1 MWMHKISYGVSVR
14 KGELCLKSC
23 NGRDVY
29 SPGDDIQLC
38 GSTYTDKFRHSGD
51 EAGARQSGGCG
62 GSLYDGS
69 ADGLCRI
76 DDTDRARLSNLWQF
90 IRHALQSGGRIIKL
104 CRYDFVK
111 KIPNFSMVGVSVAGG
126 LLHNMGQL
134 IVAMAVVENI
144 HLVSYLPPL
153 MIAGTVTGMLI
164 GIISGQVVPRIKH
177 VLK

>member
-1 MWMHKISYGVSVR
+1 MSKKVAMAGMFTALAMIFSYVEVLIPINLGIPGMKLGLANLVVVVTLYTMGAPMAFAVSMIRIV
-14 KGELCLKSC
+14 LVSA
-23 NGRDVY
+23 
-29 SPGDDIQLC
+29 
-38 GSTYTDKFRHSGD
+38 TF
-51 EAGARQSGGCG
+51 
-62 GSLYDGS
+62 GSLS
-69 ADGLCRI
+69 AMLYSLAGGL
-76 DDTDRARLSNLWQF
+76 LSFAGMILL
-90 IRHALQSGGRIIKL
+90 R
-104 CRYDFVK
+104 

-126 LLHNMGQL
+126 ILHNMGQL

>member
-1 MWMHKISYGVSVR
+1 MFTALAMIFSYVEVLIPINLGIPGMKLGLANLVVVGTLYTMGAPMAFAVSMIRIV
-14 KGELCLKSC
+14 LVSA
-23 NGRDVY
+23 
-29 SPGDDIQLC
+29 
-38 GSTYTDKFRHSGD
+38 TF
-51 EAGARQSGGCG
+51 
-62 GSLYDGS
+62 GSLS
-69 ADGLCRI
+69 AMLYSLAGGL
-76 DDTDRARLSNLWQF
+76 LSFAGMIL
-90 IRHALQSGGRIIKL
+90 L
-104 CRYDFVK
+104 K

-177 VLK
+177 VLR

>member
-1 MWMHKISYGVSVR
+1 MSKKVAMAGMFTALAMICSYVEVLIPINLGIPGMKLGLANLVVVVTLYTMGAPMAFAVSMIRIV
-14 KGELCLKSC
+14 LVSA
-23 NGRDVY
+23 
-29 SPGDDIQLC
+29 
-38 GSTYTDKFRHSGD
+38 TF
-51 EAGARQSGGCG
+51 
-62 GSLYDGS
+62 GSLS
-69 ADGLCRI
+69 AMLYSLAGGL
-76 DDTDRARLSNLWQF
+76 LSFAGMIL
-90 IRHALQSGGRIIKL
+90 L
-104 CRYDFVK
+104 K

-177 VLK
+177 VLR

>member
-1 MWMHKISYGVSVR
+1 MSKKVAMAGMFTALAMIFSYVDVLIPIKVGIPGMKLGLANLVVVVTLYTMGAPMAFAVSMIRIV
-14 KGELCLKSC
+14 LVSA
-23 NGRDVY
+23 
-29 SPGDDIQLC
+29 
-38 GSTYTDKFRHSGD
+38 TF
-51 EAGARQSGGCG
+51 
-62 GSLYDGS
+62 GSLS
-69 ADGLCRI
+69 AMLYSLAGGL
-76 DDTDRARLSNLWQF
+76 LSFAGMIL
-90 IRHALQSGGRIIKL
+90 L
-104 CRYDFVK
+104 K

-177 VLK
+177 VLR

>member
-1 MWMHKISYGVSVR
+1 MIRIVLVSA
-14 KGELCLKSC
+14 
-23 NGRDVY
+23 
-29 SPGDDIQLC
+29 
-38 GSTYTDKFRHSGD
+38 TF
-51 EAGARQSGGCG
+51 
-62 GSLYDGS
+62 GSLS
-69 ADGLCRI
+69 AMLYSLGGGL
-76 DDTDRARLSNLWQF
+76 LSFAGMIL
-90 IRHALQSGGRIIKL
+90 L
-104 CRYDFVK
+104 K

-177 VLK
+177 VLR

>member
-1 MWMHKISYGVSVR
+1 MFTALAMIFSYVEVLIPINLGIPGMKLGLANLVVVVTLYTMGAPMAFAVSMIRIV
-14 KGELCLKSC
+14 LVSA
-23 NGRDVY
+23 
-29 SPGDDIQLC
+29 
-38 GSTYTDKFRHSGD
+38 TF
-51 EAGARQSGGCG
+51 
-62 GSLYDGS
+62 GSLS
-69 ADGLCRI
+69 AMLYSLAGGL
-76 DDTDRARLSNLWQF
+76 LSFAGMIL
-90 IRHALQSGGRIIKL
+90 L
-104 CRYDFVK
+104 K

>member
-1 MWMHKISYGVSVR
+1 MSKKVAMAGMFTALAMIFSYVEVLIPINLGIPGMNLGLANLVVVVTLYTMGAPMAFAVSMIRIV
-14 KGELCLKSC
+14 LVSA
-23 NGRDVY
+23 
-29 SPGDDIQLC
+29 
-38 GSTYTDKFRHSGD
+38 TF
-51 EAGARQSGGCG
+51 
-62 GSLYDGS
+62 GSLS
-69 ADGLCRI
+69 AMLYSLAGGL
-76 DDTDRARLSNLWQF
+76 LSFAGMIL
-90 IRHALQSGGRIIKL
+90 L
-104 CRYDFVK
+104 K

-177 VLK
+177 VLR

>member
-1 MWMHKISYGVSVR
+1 MSKKVAMAGMFTALAMIFSYVEVLIPINLGIPGMKLGLANLVVVVTLYTMGAPMAFAVSMIRIV
-14 KGELCLKSC
+14 LVSA
-23 NGRDVY
+23 
-29 SPGDDIQLC
+29 
-38 GSTYTDKFRHSGD
+38 TF
-51 EAGARQSGGCG
+51 
-62 GSLYDGS
+62 GSLS
-69 ADGLCRI
+69 AMLYSLAG
-76 DDTDRARLSNLWQF
+76 RLLSFAGMIL
-90 IRHALQSGGRIIKL
+90 L
-104 CRYDFVK
+104 K

-177 VLK
+177 VLR

>member
-1 MWMHKISYGVSVR
+1 MSKKVAMAGMFTALAMIFSYVEVLIPINLGIPGMKLGLANLVVVVTLYTMGAPMAFAVSMIRIV
-14 KGELCLKSC
+14 LVSA
-23 NGRDVY
+23 
-29 SPGDDIQLC
+29 
-38 GSTYTDKFRHSGD
+38 TF
-51 EAGARQSGGCG
+51 
-62 GSLYDGS
+62 GSLSVMLYSLAG
-69 ADGLCRI
+69 GL
-76 DDTDRARLSNLWQF
+76 LSFAGMIL
-90 IRHALQSGGRIIKL
+90 L
-104 CRYDFVK
+104 K

-177 VLK
+177 VLR

>member
-1 MWMHKISYGVSVR
+1 MSKKVAMAGMFTALAMIFSYVEVLIPINLGIPGMKLGLAYLVVVVTLYTMGAPMAFAVSMIRIV
-14 KGELCLKSC
+14 LVSA
-23 NGRDVY
+23 
-29 SPGDDIQLC
+29 
-38 GSTYTDKFRHSGD
+38 TF
-51 EAGARQSGGCG
+51 
-62 GSLYDGS
+62 GSLS
-69 ADGLCRI
+69 AMLYSLAGGL
-76 DDTDRARLSNLWQF
+76 LSFAGMILF
-90 IRHALQSGGRIIKL
+90 
-104 CRYDFVK
+104 K

-177 VLK
+177 VLR

>member
-1 MWMHKISYGVSVR
+1 MSKKVAMAGMFTALAMIFSYVEVLIPINLGIPGMKLGLANLVVVVTLYTMGAPMGFAVSMIRIV
-14 KGELCLKSC
+14 LVSA
-23 NGRDVY
+23 
-29 SPGDDIQLC
+29 
-38 GSTYTDKFRHSGD
+38 TF
-51 EAGARQSGGCG
+51 
-62 GSLYDGS
+62 GSLS
-69 ADGLCRI
+69 AMLYSLAGGL
-76 DDTDRARLSNLWQF
+76 LSFAGMIL
-90 IRHALQSGGRIIKL
+90 L
-104 CRYDFVK
+104 K

-177 VLK
+177 VLR

>member
-1 MWMHKISYGVSVR
+1 MSKKVAMAGMFTALAMIFSYVEVLIPINLGIPGMKLGLANLVVVVTLYTMGAPMAFAVSMIRIV
-14 KGELCLKSC
+14 LVSA
-23 NGRDVY
+23 
-29 SPGDDIQLC
+29 
-38 GSTYTDKFRHSGD
+38 TF
-51 EAGARQSGGCG
+51 
-62 GSLYDGS
+62 GSLS
-69 ADGLCRI
+69 AMIYSLAGGL
-76 DDTDRARLSNLWQF
+76 LSFAGMIL
-90 IRHALQSGGRIIKL
+90 L
-104 CRYDFVK
+104 K

-177 VLK
+177 VLR

>member
-1 MWMHKISYGVSVR
+1 MAGMFTALAMIFSYVEVLIPINLGIPGMKLGLANLVVVVTLYTMGAPMAFAVSMIRIV
-14 KGELCLKSC
+14 LVSA
-23 NGRDVY
+23 
-29 SPGDDIQLC
+29 
-38 GSTYTDKFRHSGD
+38 TF
-51 EAGARQSGGCG
+51 
-62 GSLYDGS
+62 GSLS
-69 ADGLCRI
+69 AMLYSLAGGL
-76 DDTDRARLSNLWQF
+76 LSFAGMIL
-90 IRHALQSGGRIIKL
+90 L
-104 CRYDFVK
+104 K

-177 VLK
+177 VLR

>member
-1 MWMHKISYGVSVR
+1 MSKKVAMAGMFTALAMIFSYVEVLIPINLGIPGMKLGLANLVVVVTLYTMGAPMAFAVSMIRIV
-14 KGELCLKSC
+14 LVSA
-23 NGRDVY
+23 
-29 SPGDDIQLC
+29 
-38 GSTYTDKFRHSGD
+38 TF
-51 EAGARQSGGCG
+51 
-62 GSLYDGS
+62 GSLS
-69 ADGLCRI
+69 AMLYSLAGGL
-76 DDTDRARLSNLWQF
+76 LSFAGMIL
-90 IRHALQSGGRIIKL
+90 L
-104 CRYDFVK
+104 K

-126 LLHNMGQL
+126 ILHNMGQL

>member
-1 MWMHKISYGVSVR
+1 MKLGLANLVVVVTLYTMGAPMAFAVSMIRIV
-14 KGELCLKSC
+14 LVSA
-23 NGRDVY
+23 
-29 SPGDDIQLC
+29 
-38 GSTYTDKFRHSGD
+38 TF
-51 EAGARQSGGCG
+51 
-62 GSLYDGS
+62 GSLS
-69 ADGLCRI
+69 AMLYSLAGGL
-76 DDTDRARLSNLWQF
+76 LSFAGMIL
-90 IRHALQSGGRIIKL
+90 L
-104 CRYDFVK
+104 K

-177 VLK
+177 VLR